1 MSLNKFMGIGN
12 LTRNAEVRQVGQSTV
27 ARFGLAMSEKFKKQD
42 GTLGENTEFLD
53 IDLWGQPGV
62 HPYLVKGQMVYVEGS
77 IRTEKWNDQQGQPH
91 SATRVRAHMV
101 QLLGSRPQAAAPA
114 PQPAAPQ
121 YQQAHAPQQYAHQ
134 APAPQY
140 QQAPPA
146 PQPQAPAPPQ
156 YQQAAQPAPAPSP
169 YPQYAPQAPV
179 DDLPPAGGFDPDL
192 GF

>member
-42 GTLGENTEFLD
+42 GTLGENTEFID

-62 HPYLVKGQMVYVEGS
+62 HQYLVKGQMVYVEGS
-77 IRTEKWNDQQGQPH
+77 IRTEKWNDPQGQPH
-91 SATRVRAHMV
+91 SATRIRAHMV
-101 QLLGSRPQAAAPA
+101 QLLGPRPQAQQPA

-121 YQQAHAPQQYAHQ
+121 YQQAP

-140 QQAPPA
+140 A
-146 PQPQAPAPPQ
+146 PQPQAPAP
-156 YQQAAQPAPAPSP
+156 QPT
-169 YPQYAPQAPV
+169 YPQYAPQPQAPAPQYEQQGAPV
-179 DDLPPAGGFDPDL
+179 PPQSGDDLPFD
-192 GF
+192 

>member
-62 HPYLVKGQMVYVEGS
+62 HQYLVKGQMVYVEGS

-121 YQQAHAPQQYAHQ
+121 YPQAPQP
-134 APAPQY
+134 PAPQY
-140 QQAPPA
+140 A
-146 PQPQAPAPPQ
+146 PQPQAPAPAPQ

-169 YPQYAPQAPV
+169 YPQYAPQPQAPV
-179 DDLPPAGGFDPDL
+179 DDLPPAGNFDPDL